1 VEIIVARHA
10 GFCFGVK
17 RALDLVRDAAEAS
30 PAPIQTLGPLI
41 HNPQVVSRLEQEGV
55 RSISDLSQAESGTVV
70 IPSHGAGADVAE
82 RAQDAGLAVLDATC
96 PLVADAQAHA
106 RRLAEE
112 GYRVVILGDP
122 GHPEVVGLAR
132 HAGPQAIVVENAE
145 AARSLPRMGRVGLV
159 CQTTQT
165 LDRLR
170 AVAAVLL
177 EKASELRVL
186 NTICGATAQRQQ
198 SALDVA
204 QNVDVVVVVGGRNSA
219 NTNRLTQICTDAGVE
234 THHVETAE
242 ELDPAWFRGPSGHPE
257 GGPQGRLKGG
267 KERVGVT
274 AGASTPQWLIDG
286 VVEALRRIAAES

>member
-1 VEIIVARHA
+1 MDIIVARHA

-17 RALDLVRDAAEAS
+17 RALDLVREATQS
-30 PAPIQTLGPLI
+30 GPGPIQTLGPLI
-41 HNPQVVSRLEQEGV
+41 HNPQVVARLAGEGV
-55 RSISDLSQAESGTVV
+55 RPIADLGEARGGTVV

-82 RAQDAGLAVLDATC
+82 RAQAAGLAVLDATC
-96 PLVADAQAHA
+96 PLVAEAQTHA

-132 HAGPQAIVVENAE
+132 HAGPDAVVVESE
-145 AARSLPRMGRVGLV
+145 AAALVLPRMARVGLV

-170 AVAAVLL
+170 AVASILL
-177 EKASELRVL
+177 EKASELRVF

-198 SALDVA
+198 SALDMAHTVE
-204 QNVDVVVVVGGRNSA
+204 VVVVVGGRNSA

-234 THHVETAE
+234 THHVETPE
-242 ELDPAWFRGPSGHPE
+242 ELDPRWFRG
-257 GGPQGRLKGG
+257 RR
-267 KERVGVT
+267 RVGVT

-286 VVEALRRIAAES
+286 VVEALRRIAASP

>member
-1 VEIIVARHA
+1 MEIIVARHA

-17 RALDLVRDAAEAS
+17 RALDLVREAAAS
-30 PAPIQTLGPLI
+30 GPVQTIGPLI
-41 HNPQVVSRLEQEGV
+41 HNPQVVARLEQEGV
-55 RSISDLSQAESGTVV
+55 RTIADLSQAQGGTVV
-70 IPSHGAGADVAE
+70 IPSHGAGADLAE
-82 RAQDAGLAVLDATC
+82 RAEAAGLAVLDATC
-96 PLVADAQAHA
+96 PLVAEAQTHA
-106 RRLAEE
+106 GRLAQE

-132 HAGPQAIVVENAE
+132 HAGPQAVVVEDAG
-145 AARSLPRMGRVGLV
+145 AALALPRAERLGLV

-170 AVAAVLL
+170 AVASALL
-177 EKASELRVL
+177 EKTAELRVF

-204 QNVDVVVVVGGRNSA
+204 RTVDVVVVVGGRNSA

-234 THHVETAE
+234 THHVETPD
-242 ELDPAWFRGPSGHPE
+242 ELDAAWFSAKR
-257 GGPQGRLKGG
+257 RA
-267 KERVGVT
+267 GVT

-286 VVEALRRIAAES
+286 VVEALRRIGEA